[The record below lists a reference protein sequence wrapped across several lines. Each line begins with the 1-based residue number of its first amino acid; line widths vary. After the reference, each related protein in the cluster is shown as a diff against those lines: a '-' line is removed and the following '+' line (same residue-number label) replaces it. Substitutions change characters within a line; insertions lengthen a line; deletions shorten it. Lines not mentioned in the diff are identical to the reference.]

1 MHLKKSFLLP
11 TTIPLFTLAFVL
23 IAVVADAQE
32 VIPRD
37 TSFTVYSAFVKE
49 RKKYPFIEIVRPE
62 LPKGVLAK
70 ENVVFSSI
78 GQRHLHA
85 DVFYPAKKTKLGYP
99 AVLLIFGGG
108 WKSGDI
114 SMSIPMAQR
123 LAAEGYVAVAVEYRL
138 SPEAKYPA
146 AVHDIK
152 AAIRWMR
159 ANGEKYNI
167 DKTKI
172 AVHGVSAG
180 GQLAALVGATNSIKK
195 FEGNGGNN
203 KQSSWVNA
211 IIDIDGILAFK
222 HPESAEG
229 QVAAEW
235 LGGTYEQKP
244 QVWEEASALTHAG
257 KNTPP
262 IIFIQSQYPR
272 FTAGYKEM
280 ITKLNK
286 YAIYSEVHTIPDT
299 PHPFWLF
306 HPWFE
311 PTMKYTLNFLN
322 KVFKEQHN
330 KR

>member
-1 MHLKKSFLLP
+1 MHLKKSFLLT
-11 TTIPLFTLAFVL
+11 TTIKLFILAFVL
-23 IAVVADAQE
+23 IVRVANAQE

-49 RKKYPFIEIVRPE
+49 QKKYPFIEIVRPQ
-62 LPKGVLAK
+62 LPKGVLSK
-70 ENVVFSSI
+70 QDVVYSSI
-78 GQRHLHA
+78 EQRHLHA

-108 WKSGDI
+108 WKSGDK

-159 ANGEKYNI
+159 TNAAKYNI

-180 GQLAALVGATNSIKK
+180 GQLAALVGATNGIKK
-195 FEGNGGNN
+195 FEGNGGNS

-211 IIDIDGILAFK
+211 IVDIDGILAFK
-222 HPESAEG
+222 HPQSAEG

-235 LGGTYEQKP
+235 LGGTYEQKSE
-244 QVWEEASALTHAG
+244 VWEEASAFTHAG
-257 KNTPP
+257 KNTAP
-262 IIFIQSQYPR
+262 ILFIQSQYPR
-272 FTAGYKEM
+272 FTAGHKEM
-280 ITKLNK
+280 INKLNK
-286 YAIYSEVHTIPDT
+286 YGIYSEVHLIPDT

-311 PTMKYTLNFLN
+311 PTLKYTVDFLN
-322 KVFKEQHN
+322 KVFKEP
-330 KR
+330 KKKT